1 MNELFKLRGEFS
13 PKLRILIGSIGFILF
28 IFLWWAISSMG
39 LVPGGILPAPQKVLY
54 SFYELHFEDEL
65 VKNLLYSIK
74 LNLMGYI
81 ESVLICMPLGFI
93 IGLYALPRALTS
105 KYIDAIRFIPLTAC
119 TGIFIAWFGID
130 NLMKV
135 QFLAFGIIV
144 YLLPVVVQRVKEVD
158 EVYLQTTY
166 TLGATQWQTIKS
178 VFIPAVSSKISDDI
192 RVLVAISWTY
202 IIVAELLNKTGG
214 VGALIFT
221 AQRQSRI
228 DKVFAIL
235 LIIIAVGFIQD
246 KLFEFIDRKLFKYKY
261 V

>member
-1 MNELFKLRGEFS
+1 MNKLFKIGAEIS
-13 PKLRILIGSIGFILF
+13 PKLRVLIGSIGFIVILF
-28 IFLWWAISSMG
+28 GWWAICHMG
-39 LVPGGILPAPQKVLY
+39 LVPAGILPAPDRVLY

-65 VKNLLYSIK
+65 VRNLSYSIK
-74 LNLMGYI
+74 LNLLGYI
-81 ESVLICMPLGFI
+81 ESILICMPIGFI
-93 IGLYALPRALTS
+93 IGLYAFPRALSS
-105 KYIDAIRFIPLTAC
+105 KYIDAIRFVPLTAC

-130 NLMKV
+130 DPMKV

-144 YLLPVVVQRVKEVD
+144 YLLPVVVQRVREID
-158 EVYLQTTY
+158 EVYTQTTY

-178 VFIPAVSSKISDDI
+178 VYIPAVSSKISDDI

-202 IIVAELLNKTGG
+202 IIIAELLNKTNG

-228 DKVFAIL
+228 DKVYAL
-235 LIIIAVGFIQD
+235 LFLIVAVGFIQD
-246 KLFEFIDRKLFKYKY
+246 KIFEFIDKKLFKYKY